1 MNQTLTPTTPASN
14 DYAKI
19 SEVATALH
27 RHERTV
33 RGYILLLHE
42 EYGHPDF
49 LEKLNGRRLSPRQ
62 QKVLTKLAQYKKQ
75 RTPNTQIRD
84 FLMADCSVRLTLTE
98 ACDWL
103 SPHIPKALLTQFQE
117 HFRP

>member
-14 DYAKI
+14 DYAKV

-42 EYGHPDF
+42 EYGHPG
-49 LEKLNGRRLSPRQ
+49 LPRKAQ
-62 QKVLTKLAQYKKQ
+62 WQKA
-75 RTPNTQIRD
+75 
-84 FLMADCSVRLTLTE
+84 
-98 ACDWL
+98 
-103 SPHIPKALLTQFQE
+103 
-117 HFRP
+117 